1 MCRAA
6 ELEIEVSIHAPAR
19 GATGKARLRVCQDP
33 VSIHAPARGATSKR
47 QKTRRAQG
55 FQSTHPRGVRHGC
68 PHRVIVTTIGFN
80 PRTREG
86 CDPVIITSFCPVN
99 AFQSTHPR
107 GVRQKQHDEMET
119 QQRFQSTHPRG
130 VRRWTRPWD
139 ASCRVFQSTH
149 PRGVRQPDQWAH
161 WIQYCKVSIHAP
173 ARGATGT
180 SLRLTG
186 PATSFNPRTREGCD
200 SFGFAA
206 PSPPPG
212 VSIHAPA
219 RGATVVGHIAATAMK
234 VSIHAPARGA
244 TRIPGSLVAPFPVS
258 IHAPARGATAE
269 DMEYTCHACGF
280 NPRTREGC
288 DWCFEIKGKHRD
300 GVSIHAPARGA
311 TGKYGVNIRNQ
322 IVSIHAPARGATLSP
337 PRFFG

>member
-1 MCRAA
+1 M
-6 ELEIEVSIHAPAR
+6 
-19 GATGKARLRVCQDP
+19 
-33 VSIHAPARGATSKR
+33 
-47 QKTRRAQG
+47 
-55 FQSTHPRGVRHGC
+55 
-68 PHRVIVTTIGFN
+68 
-80 PRTREG
+80 
-86 CDPVIITSFCPVN
+86 
-99 AFQSTHPR
+99 
-107 GVRQKQHDEMET
+107 
-119 QQRFQSTHPRG
+119 
-130 VRRWTRPWD
+130 
-139 ASCRVFQSTH
+139 
-149 PRGVRQPDQWAH
+149 
-161 WIQYCKVSIHAP
+161 
-173 ARGATGT
+173 
-180 SLRLTG
+180 
-186 PATSFNPRTREGCD
+186 
-200 SFGFAA
+200 
-206 PSPPPG
+206 
-212 VSIHAPA
+212 
-219 RGATVVGHIAATAMK
+219 VGHIAATAMK